1 MSKTTIIPPSE
12 ALTVEKGLPAAH
24 SRPSKEKCEGKIG
37 PNRDLAT
44 GVYRPRCSVVRLLV
58 RQECQG
64 TVPGYLHL
72 IVRNLLRNRR
82 RTVLTVFS
90 MTVSLFLLGILLS
103 VYAVF
108 YQREPYGEQALRL
121 VTRHRVSFLVA
132 LPEYYGERIRA
143 VEGVEEVCI
152 FTWFGGVYIDRRP
165 EHMLP
170 LVAVESDKIFRVRT
184 ESTLPP
190 EQLAAFVR
198 DRQGLALGRA
208 VANRLGLKLGQR
220 LTVQG
225 DVYPV
230 DLEFVVR
237 AIYEG
242 PDDIDAYFHWQYLQE
257 SLPRSYKGQVTAF
270 SVRARTPQ
278 DVSRI
283 AQAVDQQFRN
293 AQQPTRTES
302 EKAFM
307 VSFIGMIGN
316 IKLFLLSIAGA
327 IVFTILLVAA
337 NTMAMSVRERIRE
350 IGVLKTLGFSST
362 SVLAMIMC
370 ESAIIAVL
378 GGLFGVT
385 LSYLATQA
393 LANEIVMYIQGFTM
407 PLWGIPI
414 CMAVALILGLL
425 SSLIPAAVAARIT
438 IADALRHTG

>member
-1 MSKTTIIPPSE
+1 
-12 ALTVEKGLPAAH
+12 
-24 SRPSKEKCEGKIG
+24 
-37 PNRDLAT
+37 
-44 GVYRPRCSVVRLLV
+44 
-58 RQECQG
+58 
-64 TVPGYLHL
+64 
-72 IVRNLLRNRR
+72 
-82 RTVLTVFS
+82 

-103 VYAVF
+103 VYAAF
-108 YQREPYGEQALRL
+108 YQRESYGEQALRL

-132 LPEYYGERIRA
+132 LPEYYGDRIRA

-152 FTWFGGVYIDRRP
+152 FNWFGGVYIDRRP

-170 LVAVESDKIFRVRT
+170 LMAVEPDRVFRIRT
-184 ESTLPP
+184 ESRLPP
-190 EQLAAFVR
+190 EQLEAFLR

-220 LTVQG
+220 ITVQG

-230 DLEFVVR
+230 DLELIVR
-237 AIYEG
+237 AIYDG
-242 PDDIDAYFHWQYLQE
+242 PDDIEAYFHWKYLQE
-257 SLPRSYKGQVTAF
+257 SLPQSYKGQVTTF
-270 SVRARTPQ
+270 SVRAGTPQ
-278 DVSRI
+278 DVPHI
-283 AQAVDQQFRN
+283 AQAVDEQFRN
-293 AQQPTRTES
+293 APQPTRTET

-362 SVLAMIMC
+362 SVLAMIMG

-425 SSLIPAAVAARIT
+425 SSVIPAAVAARTT